1 MPAAS
6 TRRRKGWRPSVAVR
20 YVALTRPPEEVS
32 RMTQTT
38 TPIAFDRASAVASFG
53 THVLGAVPR

>member
-1 MPAAS
+1 MPISA
-6 TRRRKGWRPSVAVR
+6 TRRRKGWRPEVGVR

-32 RMTQTT
+32 RMTPTT
-38 TPIAFDRASAVASFG
+38 TTIVLDRAYAVASFG